1 MKSIFESA
9 KQLKPELISIRR
21 TLHQYPEIGCI
32 LPRTQSFVF
41 SKLEEYGY
49 CPQKI
54 CESAV
59 IATISGK
66 QPGKTI
72 LLRADMDA
80 LPIKEA
86 APVPFASE
94 NGYMH
99 ACGHDMHT
107 TMLLGA
113 AKLLKHYQQ
122 DLVGTVKLVFQPDEE
137 GFTGAKALLK
147 AGVLENPHVDA
158 GIAFHVVSGIPS
170 GTIMCGSGTC
180 MAGCILFQIHI
191 KGTGC
196 HGAMPE
202 AGVDPINIAA
212 HVYLSLQEIIAREIA
227 PTQPAALTIG
237 RFTAG
242 EAPNIIPEDV
252 ILEGS
257 IRTMDYKIS
266 KYIFDRIEEISIQT
280 ASLFRGQ
287 ACVKEIASAPP
298 LQNDSDMVKELTS
311 YMKECYEPHKI
322 VLFEQGGM
330 GSEDFASYTYE
341 RPCCYMLIGAG
352 TPDENPLFGKPMH
365 NDHVVFNEEILSLG
379 SALYASNAIN
389 WLRNHSQ

>member
-137 GFTGAKALLK
+137 GFTGAKAMLK

-330 GSEDFASYTYE
+330 G
-341 RPCCYMLIGAG
+341 
-352 TPDENPLFGKPMH
+352 
-365 NDHVVFNEEILSLG
+365 
-379 SALYASNAIN
+379 
-389 WLRNHSQ
+389 

>member
-113 AKLLKHYQQ
+113 AKLLKQYQQ
-122 DLVGTVKLVFQPDEE
+122 DLVGTVKLIFQPDEE

-158 GIAFHVVSGIPS
+158 GIAFHVVSGI
-170 GTIMCGSGTC
+170 
-180 MAGCILFQIHI
+180 
-191 KGTGC
+191 
-196 HGAMPE
+196 
-202 AGVDPINIAA
+202 
-212 HVYLSLQEIIAREIA
+212 A
-227 PTQPAALTIG
+227 PWQPVPFIW
-237 RFTAG
+237 
-242 EAPNIIPEDV
+242 I
-252 ILEGS
+252 
-257 IRTMDYKIS
+257 
-266 KYIFDRIEEISIQT
+266 
-280 ASLFRGQ
+280 
-287 ACVKEIASAPP
+287 
-298 LQNDSDMVKELTS
+298 
-311 YMKECYEPHKI
+311 
-322 VLFEQGGM
+322 
-330 GSEDFASYTYE
+330 
-341 RPCCYMLIGAG
+341 
-352 TPDENPLFGKPMH
+352 
-365 NDHVVFNEEILSLG
+365 
-379 SALYASNAIN
+379 
-389 WLRNHSQ
+389 

>member
-107 TMLLGA
+107 AMLLGA
-113 AKLLKHYQQ
+113 SKLLNNTSRIW
-122 DLVGTVKLVFQPDEE
+122 LVPLNWYFSLTKRDSPEQRQCLRPVFW
-137 GFTGAKALLK
+137 K
-147 AGVLENPHVDA
+147 
-158 GIAFHVVSGIPS
+158 IP
-170 GTIMCGSGTC
+170 M
-180 MAGCILFQIHI
+180 
-191 KGTGC
+191 
-196 HGAMPE
+196 
-202 AGVDPINIAA
+202 
-212 HVYLSLQEIIAREIA
+212 
-227 PTQPAALTIG
+227 
-237 RFTAG
+237 
-242 EAPNIIPEDV
+242 
-252 ILEGS
+252 
-257 IRTMDYKIS
+257 
-266 KYIFDRIEEISIQT
+266 
-280 ASLFRGQ
+280 
-287 ACVKEIASAPP
+287 
-298 LQNDSDMVKELTS
+298 
-311 YMKECYEPHKI
+311 
-322 VLFEQGGM
+322 
-330 GSEDFASYTYE
+330 
-341 RPCCYMLIGAG
+341 
-352 TPDENPLFGKPMH
+352 
-365 NDHVVFNEEILSLG
+365 
-379 SALYASNAIN
+379 
-389 WLRNHSQ
+389 